1 MAGLMRIDIYSHN
14 FAVSEIQPSARFYV
28 EGYAR
33 KWIQYGFIKEAG
45 RWIRQAIK
53 GFYSITRDRSILRF
67 HINQYEGFVRY
78 LENNNID
85 LTMVDIVTHPM
96 YEPERVELPV
106 FDKWVTRPDQEPVV
120 DYIIDHKPPRQK
132 FVALQTGKGKATTL
146 DSKIKIPGGWS
157 TMGEMKVG
165 TIITAKDGSPT
176 KVTGVFP
183 QGITE
188 VYKVTFADGRSVE
201 CCPEHLWKV
210 YYVNTQPHKR
220 WRVVNTLEVLR
231 LISMPNPRVYIDLI
245 DAEDCDDV
253 QLLIN
258 PYILGLYLGDGCSS
272 GSSVS
277 ITTPDDFIIN
287 EVKNNLDNDCSVSK
301 YSRINKCPTY
311 GITQS
316 QIYEN
321 LNGNPFKAK
330 LRELGLD
337 NKIHFEKFVPQIYL
351 HASRAQRLAV
361 LQGLMDTDGTV
372 NKVECGGSISYST
385 VSKQLALDVQY
396 LVRSLGGIASI
407 SERTPSFTYL
417 GEKKQGRLAYQV
429 NIRYKKPS
437 ELFRLPKKK
446 IRTNDNNQYA
456 ADLKLR
462 VVSVESIGFKETQC
476 ISIDHP
482 EKLYVTNDFIVTHN
496 TYCALRSASI
506 LGYRLLIVVRPMYMD
521 KWQEDV
527 MKTYDIDFQDM
538 VVVQGAASLI
548 SVIEQAQNDELSAK
562 VIVVSNK
569 TLQPYIKLYEQFQNQ
584 IHDLGYGCNPYDL
597 CQTLKV
603 GTVIEDEIHQDF
615 HLMFKLFTYTHVPKT
630 ISLSATLISDD
641 DFINNMYETTF
652 PLLSRYQGGAYHKYV
667 NATAIMYQIKNP
679 NKLRCQDYSR
689 KTYSHTMF
697 EESVM
702 KNPYLLRNY
711 LKMIGDLA
719 EEHWLKG
726 SRAGDRCLIY
736 CARIEFCTV
745 VTKYL
750 KERFPSKDVR
760 RYVEDDPY
768 ENIMTA
774 DISVSTVGS
783 AGTGL
788 DIPDLTTVIL
798 TVAINSSASNIQGLG
813 RLRDLV
819 DRKTKFLY
827 FSCEDIPKHRDYHE
841 RKRVLLQ
848 DRALTYNELKYPY
861 IL

>member
-1 MAGLMRIDIYSHN
+1 MAGLMRVDIYTHN
-14 FAVSEIQPSARFYV
+14 FSVSEIQPSVRFYV

-53 GFYSITRDRSILRF
+53 GFYSITKDRSILRF
-67 HINQYEGFVRY
+67 HINQYEGFIRH

-85 LTMVDIVTHPM
+85 LTMVDIVTHQL

-120 DYIIDHKPPRQK
+120 EYIVDHKPPRQK
-132 FVALQTGKGKATTL
+132 FVALQTGKGK
-146 DSKIKIPGGWS
+146 
-157 TMGEMKVG
+157 
-165 TIITAKDGSPT
+165 
-176 KVTGVFP
+176 
-183 QGITE
+183 
-188 VYKVTFADGRSVE
+188 
-201 CCPEHLWKV
+201 
-210 YYVNTQPHKR
+210 
-220 WRVVNTLEVLR
+220 
-231 LISMPNPRVYIDLI
+231 
-245 DAEDCDDV
+245 
-253 QLLIN
+253 
-258 PYILGLYLGDGCSS
+258 
-272 GSSVS
+272 
-277 ITTPDDFIIN
+277 
-287 EVKNNLDNDCSVSK
+287 
-301 YSRINKCPTY
+301 
-311 GITQS
+311 
-316 QIYEN
+316 
-321 LNGNPFKAK
+321 
-330 LRELGLD
+330 
-337 NKIHFEKFVPQIYL
+337 
-351 HASRAQRLAV
+351 
-361 LQGLMDTDGTV
+361 
-372 NKVECGGSISYST
+372 
-385 VSKQLALDVQY
+385 
-396 LVRSLGGIASI
+396 
-407 SERTPSFTYL
+407 
-417 GEKKQGRLAYQV
+417 
-429 NIRYKKPS
+429 
-437 ELFRLPKKK
+437 
-446 IRTNDNNQYA
+446 
-456 ADLKLR
+456 
-462 VVSVESIGFKETQC
+462 
-476 ISIDHP
+476 
-482 EKLYVTNDFIVTHN
+482 
-496 TYCALRSASI
+496 TYCALRAASD

-548 SVIEQAQNDELSAK
+548 AVIDQAQNDELSAK

-569 TLQPYIKLYEQFQNQ
+569 TLQPYIKLYEQFQDQ
-584 IHDLGYGCNPYDL
+584 IQDLGYGCNPYDL

-641 DFINNMYETTF
+641 DFVNNMYETTF

-667 NATAIMYQIKNP
+667 NATAILYQIKNP

-711 LKMIGDLA
+711 LKLIGDLA
-719 EEHWLKG
+719 EEHWLRNGK
-726 SRAGDRCLIY
+726 AGDRCLIY
-736 CARIEFCTV
+736 CARIEFCTI

-774 DISVSTVGS
+774 DMSVSTVGS

-813 RLRDLV
+813 RLRDLPG
-819 DRKTKFLY
+819 RKTKFLY
-827 FSCEDIPKHRDYHE
+827 LCCEDIPKHRDYHE